1 MSSPVEQVAQC
12 PEAYSPGS
20 PPTITQTGYGR
31 TGGGEV
37 QRISSPARQSL
48 FVDMVRC
55 GLTRDIWFQGEGPGG
70 AAPFTPSSACR
81 PASSPPLTFRSVQP
95 VPRAGALTPVPR
107 WSARARDAGGNGSR
121 KEMGKDM
128 AKANA
133 TTATSAATSMSAS
146 PIASNSS
153 RRAPGQRVRFTRPAT
168 PSQRHR
174 LSRHCAIGSR
184 YRSVSSV
191 YCMAYSS
198 ASVSS

>member
-1 MSSPVEQVAQC
+1 MPRRWVVERT
-12 PEAYSPGS
+12 SPGS
-20 PPTITQTGYGR
+20 VVAVGCPRIGRKRSPPPSHHNRPHPHDTKQL
-31 TGGGEV
+31 
-37 QRISSPARQSL
+37 A
-48 FVDMVRC
+48 D
-55 GLTRDIWFQGEGPGG
+55 TRLHRGEGPGG
-70 AAPFTPSSACR
+70 SAPFAPSSADR
-81 PASSPPLTFRSVQP
+81 PASATPRTFRSVQP

-107 WSARARDAGGNGSR
+107 WSARARDAGGKGSR